1 MRTALLPFLVAL
13 LGPTIVHAGEPLLD
27 LQIGNARVAAEY
39 ARSPAE
45 RERGLMER
53 TKMPEDHGMLFRFD
67 DFRRHCLWMK
77 NTPLPLSAA
86 FMDEQGQIV
95 DIIDLEPLD
104 TAIRCSSEPARYAL
118 EVNQGWF
125 NSYGIKVGERVRGI
139 PDPIGALAEYSRSL
153 ESGVS
158 PRLGLFCE
166 PIRSKRSSVRHLH
179 LMPQRPVADI
189 LISSTR

>member
-1 MRTALLPFLVAL
+1 MRIVLLPFLVAVV
-13 LGPTIVHAGEPLLD
+13 GPAIVHASEPLLE
-27 LQIGNARVAAEY
+27 LQVGDARVEAEY

-53 TKMPEDHGMLFRFD
+53 IEMSADHGMLFRFD

-86 FMDEQGQIV
+86 FMDEQGRIV
-95 DIIDLEPLD
+95 DVIDLEPLS

-125 NSYGIKVGERVRGI
+125 EQHQIEAGEQVRGI
-139 PDPIGALAEYSRSL
+139 P
-153 ESGVS
+153 
-158 PRLGLFCE
+158 
-166 PIRSKRSSVRHLH
+166 K
-179 LMPQRPVADI
+179 
-189 LISSTR
+189 

>member
-1 MRTALLPFLVAL
+1 MRTALLLFLVAL
-13 LGPTIVHAGEPLLD
+13 AGPAAAQAREPLLS
-27 LQIGNARVAAEY
+27 LQLAGATIEAEY
-39 ARSPAE
+39 AHSPAE

-53 TKMPEDHGMLFRFD
+53 TEMPADHGMLFRFD

-125 NSYGIKVGERVRGI
+125 ERNGIEPGEQVLGI
-139 PDPIGALAEYSRSL
+139 PE
-153 ESGVS
+153 
-158 PRLGLFCE
+158 
-166 PIRSKRSSVRHLH
+166 
-179 LMPQRPVADI
+179 Q
-189 LISSTR
+189 

>member
-1 MRTALLPFLVAL
+1 MRTALLLFLVAL
-13 LGPTIVHAGEPLLD
+13 AGPAAAQARESLLSLHLAGATIE
-27 LQIGNARVAAEY
+27 AEY

-53 TKMPEDHGMLFRFD
+53 TEMPADHGMLFRFD

-125 NSYGIKVGERVRGI
+125 ERNRIEPGEQVLGI
-139 PDPIGALAEYSRSL
+139 PE
-153 ESGVS
+153 
-158 PRLGLFCE
+158 
-166 PIRSKRSSVRHLH
+166 
-179 LMPQRPVADI
+179 Q
-189 LISSTR
+189 